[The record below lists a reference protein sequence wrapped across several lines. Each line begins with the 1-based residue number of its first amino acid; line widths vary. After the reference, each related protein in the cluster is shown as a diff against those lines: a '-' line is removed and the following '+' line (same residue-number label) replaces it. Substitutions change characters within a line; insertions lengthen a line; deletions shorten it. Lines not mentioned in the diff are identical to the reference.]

1 MLRHAGLIRIQCTCC
16 TAAGG
21 DTGQGVAL
29 YEHGRGQKS
38 QEETERRRRRRRRT
52 RGGGLV
58 PLWLWMPRAL
68 APRVDR
74 KNAGRRCA
82 GAAAAADPSKPRRV
96 RENTGRSRGRRRT
109 PREQRRGS
117 AGAEA
122 CPTARGLPPSARV
135 GLLLA
140 PALDRA
146 VRRSLPPDEIPRHK
160 RRASAHIRA
169 QARKQQQREGAR
181 RVVEQQQ
188 QEEKQGGPA
197 REKTSRARC
206 EAYNAALHRRYTFS

>member
-38 QEETERRRRRRRRT
+38 QEETERRRRRRRT

-109 PREQRRGS
+109 PREQRRGN
-117 AGAEA
+117 
-122 CPTARGLPPSARV
+122 
-135 GLLLA
+135 
-140 PALDRA
+140 RA

-181 RVVEQQQ
+181 RVVVEQQQ

>member
-38 QEETERRRRRRRRT
+38 QEETEQEEDERRRRRRRRRT

-109 PREQRRGS
+109 PRESPATNDALPHTFAPRRGS
-117 AGAEA
+117 SSRE
-122 CPTARGLPPSARV
+122 RG
-135 GLLLA
+135 
-140 PALDRA
+140 
-146 VRRSLPPDEIPRHK
+146 
-160 RRASAHIRA
+160 
-169 QARKQQQREGAR
+169 REDQEQEEE
-181 RVVEQQQ
+181 EQQQ